1 MKKLLITISIIL
13 FNIISAQDRVYWVVW
28 ELDIDPNHVGY
39 VINNFDESYDK
50 NNKPN
55 FNMALREIVHSDD
68 LSSGS
73 YEMVAWSTDRSAL
86 TAIMDNGYTLED
98 TLSSSNILFNDV
110 VKLIGSRSGY
120 TLSRYLPSNFDEN
133 TQSEWA
139 TSFQMN
145 VKDPKTYAV
154 EWMKMMK
161 KSSEKP
167 QTASFGQILMGK
179 EPGISHYVFTT
190 ASSYDEMM
198 KAFEVNFSSKA
209 FIEFVSKVVDIRE
222 MVSTKTYK
230 NLKFWMGN

>member
-1 MKKLLITISIIL
+1 
-13 FNIISAQDRVYWVVW
+13 
-28 ELDIDPNHVGY
+28 
-39 VINNFDESYDK
+39 
-50 NNKPN
+50 
-55 FNMALREIVHSDD
+55 MAFREIVHSDD
-68 LSSGS
+68 LSSGN

-110 VKLIGSRSGY
+110 VKLIGSSSGY

-161 KSSEKP
+161 KSGPS
-167 QTASFGQILMGK
+167 G
-179 EPGISHYVFTT
+179 
-190 ASSYDEMM
+190 MM
-198 KAFEVNFSSKA
+198 SALGLDKKQN
-209 FIEFVSKVVDIRE
+209 
-222 MVSTKTYK
+222 
-230 NLKFWMGN
+230 

>member
-1 MKKLLITISIIL
+1 MRKLLITISIIL
-13 FNIISAQDRVYWVVW
+13 FNITSAQDRVYWVVW
-28 ELDIDPNHVGY
+28 KLDIDYNHVGF
-39 VINNFDESYDK
+39 VINSFDESYDK

-55 FNMALREIVHSDD
+55 FNMAFREIVHADD
-68 LSSGS
+68 LSSGN
-73 YEMVAWSTDRSAL
+73 YEIVAWSTDRSAL
-86 TAIMDNGYTLED
+86 TAIMDDGYTLGD
-98 TLSSSNILFNDV
+98 TLSSSNILFNNV
-110 VKLIGSRSGY
+110 VKLTGSRSGY

-133 TQSEWA
+133 TRGKWA
-139 TSFQMN
+139 TLFEMN

-161 KSSEKP
+161 KSPEKL

-179 EPGISHYVFTT
+179 EPGISHYVHIT

-198 KAFEVNFSSKA
+198 KAFEVNFSSKS